1 MNNQIVGNRADGDRL
16 LREPKEVLPTAFGF
30 SAVEAEGKFIQI
42 VVKVLVTDGALMGLH
57 EPAFEQRENAVDA
70 GQAVRKPLSL
80 LLLMTVTSCTYPR
93 ALTPL

>member
-42 VVKVLVTDGALMGLH
+42 VVKVLVTSHVGL
-57 EPAFEQRENAVDA
+57 AQRRMKCAEQRVAQE
-70 GQAVRKPLSL
+70 G
-80 LLLMTVTSCTYPR
+80 
-93 ALTPL
+93 